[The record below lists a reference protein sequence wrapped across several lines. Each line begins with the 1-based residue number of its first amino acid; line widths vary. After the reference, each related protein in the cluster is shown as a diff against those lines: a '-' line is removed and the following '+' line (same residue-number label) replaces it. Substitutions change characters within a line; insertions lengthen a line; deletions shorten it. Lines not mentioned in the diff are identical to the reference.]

1 MRSFEKM
8 VMDFIEILDNM
19 HITYVLIGGI
29 AVSSWGNPRTTK
41 DLDIIVVLKMDDI
54 DKFHKNLEKGGFS
67 FDIKDIKDSI
77 NEKTHFT
84 IFDDHS
90 EYHIDAKGIYNKFD
104 ALTVRNK
111 HIIRYEGHDMCI
123 ASAEDTIAH
132 KLLFGGHQDV
142 KDAESILAR
151 QPHINSTYLEELC
164 RNLGVSHELDVI
176 KKKIISEIGNS
187 GNNP

>member
-1 MRSFEKM
+1 M
-8 VMDFIEILDNM
+8 
-19 HITYVLIGGI
+19 
-29 AVSSWGNPRTTK
+29 
-41 DLDIIVVLKMDDI
+41 
-54 DKFHKNLEKGGFS
+54 
-67 FDIKDIKDSI
+67 
-77 NEKTHFT
+77 
-84 IFDDHS
+84 
-90 EYHIDAKGIYNKFD
+90 DAKGIYNKFD
-104 ALTVRNK
+104 ALTVKNK

-142 KDAESILAR
+142 KDAEGILTR

-176 KKKIISEIGNS
+176 KKKIISEIENS